1 MPNATIASPLT
12 PGNGYAPSIP
22 LIHNFKE
29 SKTSI
34 KDLLVRAK
42 AGM

>member
-1 MPNATIASPLT
+1 MGTYALESR
-12 PGNGYAPSIP
+12 YAPSIP
-22 LIHNFKE
+22 LTHNFKE
-29 SKTSI
+29 NKSSI